1 MGVRR
6 LSFVFFCSRSAADLP
21 SCIVIKKARP
31 NSWNTSYRIGSRLDG
46 FDRVTLR
53 CPQGVYRV
61 LQLPSFG
68 FRGVHRVS
76 LPMEKPVVLERSSI
90 RDVYGV
96 ERSIE
101 KTKKNEKKRND
112 VPLDGGGVQSDGAS
126 VFHWFIS
133 ERTIALFLGDV
144 DATDSQRPDV
154 PSFYR
159 VFFSLKGRP
168 ALPPWPSMA
177 AIVPPLP
184 YSFFFFGHRIDG
196 WFRFDCRPFLSIDPN
211 PGMTSSWLDFDR
223 FSIVPSFTEFLW
235 SDPLLHFYL
244 KVSFQYWRWWFHF
257 DCRSL
262 FLIAPCLEWIS
273 NRFSLDSFKAL
284 PSFTE
289 LTLEPYSSSRL
300 LIWFRLPI
308 VPLSHSESRDDIK
321 LTAYWCYRVFFLWP
335 DLIDLGLCVVSS
347 TLSI

>member
-1 MGVRR
+1 MESSGR
-6 LSFVFFCSRSAADLP
+6 SR
-21 SCIVIKKARP
+21 KQK
-31 NSWNTSYRIGSRLDG
+31 
-46 FDRVTLR
+46 
-53 CPQGVYRV
+53 
-61 LQLPSFG
+61 
-68 FRGVHRVS
+68 
-76 LPMEKPVVLERSSI
+76 
-90 RDVYGV
+90 
-96 ERSIE
+96 
-101 KTKKNEKKRND
+101 KTKKKETTSHWTAAASNQMARPFFIGSFRNGPSLCSSATSMPPIAN
-112 VPLDGGGVQSDGAS
+112 V
-126 VFHWFIS
+126 
-133 ERTIALFLGDV
+133 RT
-144 DATDSQRPDV
+144 
-154 PSFYR
+154 YR
-159 VFFSLKGRP
+159 VFTEFFFPWKVGQRCRHGHRWRP
-168 ALPPWPSMA
+168 LFHRCL
-177 AIVPPLP
+177 IR
-184 YSFFFFGHRIDG
+184 FFFGHRIDG